1 VYFFNS
7 LKTNIA
13 TSLAILLLVAM
24 LFIDFVMV
32 VTAQKGFVRSELEKG
47 RLFSSFVSMHIQD
60 MSDPAP
66 AEVKE
71 AAKKKMEEFLESANI
86 SGVIIIDTDG
96 HPLYQ
101 KDARGDE
108 LAKLRKMT
116 LSSLHKE
123 TETVHLTGSTWG
135 VFWRQRQML
144 SMAIPLFKDDKIAA
158 GAGLLISLERFY
170 QELRESQQLVIF
182 YIILNTLILTCFGFY
197 RMHKLSIKP
206 IHRLVKRASEYSDKE
221 HFVFK
226 HDKEKSEFGH
236 LSMALNRM
244 LVRIADD
251 REALQTS
258 LSSLEKTNFQL
269 KKARNEIIRAEKL
282 ASVGRLSAGIAHE
295 IGNPIGIVL
304 GYLELL
310 KKETLSEEDRQDFID
325 RSINEIARINLIIR
339 QLLDFSRPSVEKV
352 GHVSAHEV
360 ISEVVDML
368 RVQPIMNT
376 IRVDTLFY
384 AEKDKVYADPNR
396 LRQVFLNLMMNACD
410 AILSG
415 ENKENGNLV
424 IKTGIGATDDHNELL
439 TIEFVDN
446 GPGILPDDMVSIFD
460 PFYTTK
466 EPGKGTGLGLSV
478 SYMIVEQ
485 IGGTI
490 KVGDAGGAGTN
501 MTVCLPFDKNHH
513 GK

>member
-1 VYFFNS
+1 
-7 LKTNIA
+7 
-13 TSLAILLLVAM
+13 M
-24 LFIDFVMV
+24 EDF
-32 VTAQKGFVRSELEKG
+32 L
-47 RLFSSFVSMHIQD
+47 HN
-60 MSDPAP
+60 
-66 AEVKE
+66 
-71 AAKKKMEEFLESANI
+71 ANI
-86 SGVIIIDTDG
+86 SGALIIDTNG

-101 KDARGDE
+101 TNVDE
-108 LAKLRKMT
+108 EESSKLRKMT
-116 LSSLHKE
+116 LITLQKE
-123 TETVHLTGSTWG
+123 TETVDLTGSTWG
-135 VFWRQRQML
+135 VFWKQRQML
-144 SMAIPLFKDDKIAA
+144 SMALPLFREGKIVA
-158 GAGLLISLERFY
+158 GAGLVISLDRFY
-170 QELRESQQLVIF
+170 QELRDSQQIVIF
-182 YIILNTLILTCFGFY
+182 YIILNTLILTCLGFY

-226 HDKEKSEFGH
+226 HDKENSEFGH

-251 REALQTS
+251 REALQAS

-310 KKETLSEEDRQDFID
+310 KKETLSEEDKKDFID

-352 GHVSAHEV
+352 EHVSTHEI
-360 ISEVVDML
+360 ISEVADML
-368 RVQPIMNT
+368 RVQPAMNKIQVNT
-376 IRVDTLFY
+376 MFN
-384 AEKDKVYADPNR
+384 AENDKVYADPNR

-415 ENKENGNLV
+415 ENKENGKLV
-424 IKTGIGATDDHNELL
+424 IKTSAGMSDGQHNIL
-439 TIEFVDN
+439 TIEFIDN
-446 GPGILPDDMVSIFD
+446 GPGILPHDMVSIFD

-490 KVGDAGGAGTN
+490 KVGDAGGDGTN
-501 MTVCLPFDKNHH
+501 MMVCLPFEKKHRR
-513 GK
+513 K

>member
-1 VYFFNS
+1 MYFFNS

-13 TSLAILLLVAM
+13 ISLAILLLVAM
-24 LFIDFVMV
+24 VFIDFVMV
-32 VTAQKGFVRSELEKG
+32 ITAQKGFIQSELAKG
-47 RLFSSFVSMHIQD
+47 RLFSSFVSMYIQE
-60 MSDPAP
+60 MSDPSSI
-66 AEVKE
+66 EVKE
-71 AAKKKMEEFLESANI
+71 NIKKKMEEFLHNANI
-86 SGVIIIDTDG
+86 SEVLIIDTNG
-96 HPLYQ
+96 HSLYQ
-101 KDARGDE
+101 TDVDGDE
-108 LAKLRKMT
+108 LTMLRKMT
-116 LSSLHKE
+116 LSSIQKE
-123 TETVHLTGSTWG
+123 IETIHLIGSTWG
-135 VFWRQRQML
+135 VFWRQRQAL
-144 SMAIPLFKDDKIAA
+144 SMAVPLFREGKIVA
-158 GAGLLISLERFY
+158 GAGLLISLDRFY
-170 QELRESQQLVIF
+170 QELRSSQQLVIF

-221 HFVFK
+221 NFVFK
-226 HDKEKSEFGH
+226 YDKEKSEFGH

-251 REALQTS
+251 RDAIQAS

-310 KKETLSEEDRQDFID
+310 KKENLSEEDKKDFID
-325 RSINEIARINLIIR
+325 RSVSEINRINVIIR

-352 GHVSAHEV
+352 EYVSVHE
-360 ISEVVDML
+360 IINEVTEML
-368 RVQPIMNT
+368 RVQPVMNT
-376 IRVDTLFY
+376 IRVDTMFN
-384 AEKDKVYADPNR
+384 ADDDKVYADPSR

-415 ENKENGNLV
+415 ENKENGKLV
-424 IKTGIGATDDHNELL
+424 IQTGGVVSEGRQDRLK
-439 TIEFVDN
+439 IEFIDN

-478 SYMIVEQ
+478 SFMIVEQ

-490 KVGDAGGAGTN
+490 KVGDAGSAGTN
-501 MTVCLPFDKNHH
+501 MTVCLPFGKNHH